1 MNIES
6 AQYNEVLGIR
16 NIKAVINGVTWFV
29 PISEESS
36 HYQAIVKWAEEDGNE
51 IKQRSNV
58 YATNQAPV
66 QAGNNREGTNYSNE
80 GGWFD
85 RDKIRF
91 RSGYVERIGG
101 WDKVATTT
109 LTTCRNMRT
118 S

>member
-51 IKQRSNV
+51 I
-58 YATNQAPV
+58 QA
-66 QAGNNREGTNYSNE
+66 AE
-80 GGWFD
+80 
-85 RDKIRF
+85 
-91 RSGYVERIGG
+91 
-101 WDKVATTT
+101 
-109 LTTCRNMRT
+109 
-118 S
+118 